1 MKGFGRIYQRGA
13 IYWIEYWHRG
23 QQFRESSGSGR
34 EGVAAKLL
42 KKRLQ
47 EIGRGRFVGPSE
59 EAGVSF
65 QGVQQQSLIRFRQ
78 RTLVVAAEFVAQ
90 IGKLQLHT
98 GVGHLGLQ
106 VHLDSFGRLNLHD
119 QLVGFDAVAFAVGE
133 HHVRRTMEANHDL
146 RRAATHRLARRAHS
160 QSLFQR
166 VFASID
172 KACCHAATT
181 A

>member
-59 EAGVSF
+59 ERVLLTDLLDGLTVDYELN
-65 QGVQQQSLIRFRQ
+65 GRRSLK
-78 RTLVVAAEFVAQ
+78 TLKFYVAA
-90 IGKLQLHT
+90 L
-98 GVGHLGLQ
+98 
-106 VHLDSFGRLNLHD
+106 
-119 QLVGFDAVAFAVGE
+119 
-133 HHVRRTMEANHDL
+133 
-146 RRAATHRLARRAHS
+146 RAAFVGSRALDVTEERIARYTSARLAEGYAP
-160 QSLFQR
+160 
-166 VFASID
+166 
-172 KACCHAATT
+172 ATIT
-181 A
+181 